1 MLAIDSSKFF
11 HTDRI
16 QMSSPK
22 LFSLTRAWFQ
32 VSIEKKKKAY
42 GKKWQKETIELKT
55 TAVIQDSEQSFLEFY
70 LGFISPWCKKKCIQ
84 KTSRTALESVFPS
97 EAQ

>member
-22 LFSLTRAWFQ
+22 LFSITRAWFQ
-32 VSIEKKKKAY
+32 VSIKEKKKKAY
-42 GKKWQKETIELKT
+42 GKKWQKEAVRLKT
-55 TAVIQDSEQSFLEFY
+55 TVVIQDSEQSFLEFY
-70 LGFISPWCKKKCIQ
+70 LGFVSP
-84 KTSRTALESVFPS
+84 
-97 EAQ
+97 